1 MLVQLSIKN
10 FAVVRELT
18 VNFEHGLTAITGETG
33 AGKSIAID
41 ALSLCLGERAD
52 AGSVRKEASKAEIVA
67 HFALNENSA
76 AMAWTVSACSTT
88 PASEPWNSKS
98 SVGCSG

>member
-76 AMAWTVSACSTT
+76 AMAWLAEHELESDDDAESCFIRRSI
-88 PASEPWNSKS
+88 
-98 SVGCSG
+98 CQC